1 MFTIAELEAAIN
13 HVLAKQPS
21 EGFSIPADA
30 RRLGDIY
37 GAMIWNREES
47 RALSSLSDTD
57 REVFERWKI
66 I

>member
-21 EGFSIPADA
+21 EEFSIPVDA
-30 RRLGDIY
+30 RRLGDVY

-47 RALSSLSDTD
+47 RALSSLSDED
-57 REVFERWKI
+57 REVFECWKI